1 MKSKQRIYFPWHL
14 ECHLCRWFPLGVL
27 WLTETTCPDCQ
38 RNFCPCQGPGLKMGT
53 CITLTGQP
61 SVGAITSQY
70 SVTESAIQS
79 VSFPRA
85 HLPSGRCV
93 NRPQYRFVDSDRRPS
108 AVSYMKESPSRQK
121 NCRLNLIL
129 FRLIECIEI

>member
-1 MKSKQRIYFPWHL
+1 MPRLPAKLSSL
-14 ECHLCRWFPLGVL
+14 
-27 WLTETTCPDCQ
+27 LT
-38 RNFCPCQGPGLKMGT
+38 R
-53 CITLTGQP
+53 QP
-61 SVGAITSQY
+61 SVGAVTSQY

-79 VSFPRA
+79 VPFPRA

-108 AVSYMKESPSRQK
+108 AVSYMKEPPSRQK

-129 FRLIECIEI
+129 FRLIEYIEI